1 VQGVPL
7 TDAFGHI
14 HLLCMPQREEIVDA
28 CIICSCIRT
37 EHTSVH
43 WGPHIR
49 TQSCTCVAAAL
60 PPPHSDGKSRSIY
73 FFFFSFQLGTRAI
86 SGATVDIH
94 IFFSSFFAAP
104 PRLFLTEQ
112 WLKFT
117 ATARRT
123 EAYCMFSLPSKQPFP
138 IPTASSSP
146 VAHAP

>member
-1 VQGVPL
+1 MRGRRL
-7 TDAFGHI
+7 TAT
-14 HLLCMPQREEIVDA
+14 PQRWKEPLD
-28 CIICSCIRT
+28 
-37 EHTSVH
+37 
-43 WGPHIR
+43 
-49 TQSCTCVAAAL
+49 L
-60 PPPHSDGKSRSIY
+60 L
-73 FFFFSFQLGTRAI
+73 FFFSFQLGTRAI

-117 ATARRT
+117 ATARGT